1 MLKNIVIICI
11 IIILVI
17 LAVFGI
23 YYYVTKEKE
32 AEKVY
37 EETKIPVL
45 LYHDIIEK
53 IPENDPYNFEY
64 ITTAESFEE
73 NIQKL
78 LQKGYTIIT
87 INELY
92 NLDKENREIPK
103 KPIII
108 NFDDGLISN
117 YELVF
122 PILKKYNVKVRNVNH
137 HRFSGNIRQ
146 RRG

>member
-1 MLKNIVIICI
+1 MLKNIVIIAI
-11 IIILVI
+11 IIILI
-17 LAVFGI
+17 ALIIFGI
-23 YYYVTKEKE
+23 YYYITRKNE
-32 AEKVY
+32 AEKAY
-37 EETKIPVL
+37 IEETKIPVL
-45 LYHDIIEK
+45 LYHDVSEK
-53 IPENDPYNFEY
+53 IPAEDPYNFEY

-78 LQKGYTIIT
+78 LQKGYSIIT

-92 NLDKENREIPK
+92 NLDKENKEIPK

-122 PILKKYNVKVRNVNH
+122 PILKKYNVKVRNVNYN
-137 HRFSGNIRQ
+137 RFSRNI
-146 RRG
+146 